1 MSHENLGVLSD
12 KQILQE
18 IKNENIWIS
27 PFQTKNLS
35 NTSYDVTLGPYY
47 FRASK
52 NPPEILLPWDEQSVD
67 EYWGQSQYAKTILDE
82 GMSNYYKLPIGSRFI
97 LIEPGE
103 LILAHTNEFI
113 GGANCITTMMKCR
126 SSMGRV
132 GISVCKDAALGNI
145 GYVNRWTMEIQN
157 SSKSTIPLVV
167 GSRIAQIV
175 FLYSGKTLNSYEKKG
190 TYQEKCKTVEE
201 LMEKWQ
207 PCDML
212 PKYRM

>member
-1 MSHENLGVLSD
+1 MSESYGVLSD
-12 KQILQE
+12 KQILRE
-18 IKNENIWIS
+18 MEKENIRIY
-27 PFQTKNLS
+27 PFHTKNLS

-47 FRASK
+47 FRASHSAPK
-52 NPPEILLPWDEQSVD
+52 VLLPWDAESVD
-67 EYWGQSQYAKTILDE
+67 EYWGEPQYAQTI
-82 GMSNYYKLPIGSRFI
+82 SNEEMVGYYKLPMGSQFI
-97 LIEPGE
+97 LIQPGE

-113 GGANCITTMMKCR
+113 GGENCITTMMKCR

-132 GISVCKDAALGNI
+132 GISVCKDASLGNV

-157 SSKSTIPLVV
+157 SSQSIIPLVV

-175 FLYSGKTLNSYEKKG
+175 FFYAGKVLNSYEKKG

-201 LMEKWQ
+201 LMQKWQ
-207 PCDML
+207 PSDML